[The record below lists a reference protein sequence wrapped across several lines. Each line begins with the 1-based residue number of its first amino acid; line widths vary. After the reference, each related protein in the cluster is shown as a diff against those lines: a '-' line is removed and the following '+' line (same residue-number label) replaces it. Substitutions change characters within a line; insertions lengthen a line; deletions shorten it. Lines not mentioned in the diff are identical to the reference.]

1 MNDFVCVFVL
11 LQENWILNI
20 IENIDV
26 PNNLKY
32 TLHEIMLLII
42 EKRDALQTNEKK
54 IVTTIKENIATIVER
69 RFKNESLD
77 TLLNDIIIDKIQL
90 EQVVKKRIKNPF
102 KLFEVQIQNFRQFLG
117 VQTVKFSQ
125 DEEKSITV
133 LRGENGSGKS
143 NFLNA
148 ITWCLYG
155 IEIIQ
160 PENLKNSP
168 ILTFKLGHEIKLN
181 EQAEVKVILTI
192 GKLQPEI
199 RVIRRVLFKR
209 SQSGDISP
217 VKNTEEF
224 SVYLF
229 EDPVVGWKESK
240 SPLMILNKVIP
251 KKFLEFF
258 FFDGEQITKYFSTG
272 GERGIDEAIQ
282 TVTDLK
288 LLLFTSSFIQSIL
301 RAETQKLARLQP
313 NT

>member
-1 MNDFVCVFVL
+1 
-11 LQENWILNI
+11 
-20 IENIDV
+20 
-26 PNNLKY
+26 
-32 TLHEIMLLII
+32 MLLII

-54 IVTTIKENIATIVER
+54 IVNTIIENIATIVER

-168 ILTFKLGHEIKLN
+168 ILTFKLGHEIKL
-181 EQAEVKVILTI
+181 
-192 GKLQPEI
+192 
-199 RVIRRVLFKR
+199 
-209 SQSGDISP
+209 
-217 VKNTEEF
+217 
-224 SVYLF
+224 Y
-229 EDPVVGWKESK
+229 
-240 SPLMILNKVIP
+240 
-251 KKFLEFF
+251 
-258 FFDGEQITKYFSTG
+258 
-272 GERGIDEAIQ
+272 
-282 TVTDLK
+282 
-288 LLLFTSSFIQSIL
+288 
-301 RAETQKLARLQP
+301 
-313 NT
+313 

>member
-117 VQTVKFSQ
+117 LQKVKFSQ

-133 LRGENGSGKS
+133 LRG
-143 NFLNA
+143 
-148 ITWCLYG
+148 
-155 IEIIQ
+155 
-160 PENLKNSP
+160 
-168 ILTFKLGHEIKLN
+168 
-181 EQAEVKVILTI
+181 
-192 GKLQPEI
+192 
-199 RVIRRVLFKR
+199 
-209 SQSGDISP
+209 
-217 VKNTEEF
+217 
-224 SVYLF
+224 
-229 EDPVVGWKESK
+229 
-240 SPLMILNKVIP
+240 
-251 KKFLEFF
+251 
-258 FFDGEQITKYFSTG
+258 
-272 GERGIDEAIQ
+272 
-282 TVTDLK
+282 
-288 LLLFTSSFIQSIL
+288 
-301 RAETQKLARLQP
+301 
-313 NT
+313 